1 MTTYDQMQKRIAEL
15 REEFGEPQTT
25 EISTSLAEIRMNER
39 DAARYRWLRNTQ
51 NMDCRDSGE
60 NMDKI
65 GTIESI
71 MVVESMGGSSAPWPD
86 ELDAAIDTAMKAN
99 P

>member
-1 MTTYDQMQKRIAEL
+1 MTSYEQMQKRVAEL
-15 REEFGEPQTT
+15 QAHEK
-25 EISTSLAEIRMNER
+25 AEQER
-39 DAARYRWLRNTQ
+39 QKLDAERYRWLRKTQ

-86 ELDAAIDTAMKAN
+86 ELDAAIDAAMKAN